1 MCGIAGLIHKGK
13 SSSVGFEMT
22 QMLQA
27 LKHRGPDST
36 GYAVYGNEVND
47 LVMRLKIAEAEDMQ
61 RGSGI
66 YAELDRRINQV
77 DSFID
82 EHGVKVTKKDKI
94 NDYSYRY
101 EFSFNGDLGKL
112 AEHIEEVNG
121 AEILSVGKGLEL
133 IKDLGDASDVSNAYG
148 LKVASKYKIKTHI
161 LDSKNLATENFES
174 LLDFQRDDDA
184 HDDLLLFSLLLF

>member
-112 AEHIEEVNG
+112 AEHIE
-121 AEILSVGKGLEL
+121 
-133 IKDLGDASDVSNAYG
+133 
-148 LKVASKYKIKTHI
+148 
-161 LDSKNLATENFES
+161 
-174 LLDFQRDDDA
+174 
-184 HDDLLLFSLLLF
+184 